1 MTARSRVDDSIAVNG
16 PPLTAWSRG
25 FVRLALGVAALLLA
39 VGAFLAV
46 ALETSRQRV
55 DAAAIDELQ
64 NLTLNLERY
73 YFTRLQAADLVLQ
86 SAVAQYATGGRV
98 DGVDLFTPVLKT
110 LQKRLPEMPPMR
122 AADASGRVIYGDGAN
137 RAAPISVAQR
147 QFFKEARHSPD
158 LVLGLPLKSR
168 VSNHWVLP
176 IARQLRD
183 ANGDFAGVVYINLEL
198 SDFTSMLAALK
209 VGDTGAITIFND
221 HQEVIVR
228 WPTVQLQDDEA
239 PRKLTAP
246 PLLAALATG
255 QPAAIYTAESTI
267 DHVVRRTMV
276 RRVGGYPAWVLVGLA
291 LDGVYAA
298 WQAELR
304 TALLFW
310 IALALGG
317 GVLLVM
323 QRRRER
329 ALSSVLEQLDAA
341 RLQADA
347 ASRSKSMFLANM
359 SHEIRTPLNGV
370 LGFAQVGYRDPSTP
384 EAARQRF
391 SRILQSG
398 KLLQTLLSD
407 VLDVSRIE
415 AGKLLLEPLPTDAR
429 EVAQQALDLLQD
441 TAAAKR
447 LALRLRVAPD
457 VPPTVVVDPL
467 RLQQVLLNLAS
478 NAVKFT
484 DAGQVELR
492 VRIDS
497 GSLVLEVAD
506 TGVGLTQ
513 DEAAR
518 IFEAFEQAD
527 ASVTRRHGGSGLG
540 LTITRN
546 LVDLMGG
553 TIAVASTRGAGSTFT
568 VRLPLV
574 VPPTD
579 DAADEVDAPCPDI
592 DARRPG
598 ALDGLRILVVE
609 DNPVNQLVI
618 DSLLKLEG
626 ACPTMASDGHE
637 AIARVGSAD
646 EPRYDIALL
655 DVEMP
660 GIDGYETAR
669 RLHELDASLPLLGQT
684 ARAMAEDLE
693 QCLESGMLGRVVK
706 PIQREEMI
714 RMVLAHA
721 RARDARA
728 S

>member
-1 MTARSRVDDSIAVNG
+1 MTERSRVDDSIAVNAA
-16 PPLTAWSRG
+16 PLTEWSRG

-39 VGAFLAV
+39 VGAYLAA
-46 ALETSRQRV
+46 ALETSRQRI
-55 DAAAIDELQ
+55 DAATSDELQ

-86 SAVAQYATGGRV
+86 SAAQQFATGGRV

-110 LQKRLPEMPPMR
+110 LQKRLPEAPPMR
-122 AADASGRVIYGDGAN
+122 AADEAGRVVYGDGAN
-137 RAAPISVAQR
+137 RSAPLSVADR
-147 QFFKEARHSPD
+147 QFFREARRTPE

-168 VSNHWVLP
+168 VSGRWVLP
-176 IARQLRD
+176 IARQLRYAD
-183 ANGDFAGVVYINLEL
+183 GDFAGVVYINLEL
-198 SDFTSMLAALK
+198 SDFFSMLDALK
-209 VGDTGAITIFND
+209 VGERGVITIFNA

-228 WPTVQLQDDEA
+228 WPAVQLQGDEA

-246 PLLAALATG
+246 GLLAALATG
-255 QPAAIYTAESTI
+255 APVATYTTESSI
-267 DHVVRRTMV
+267 DRIRRRTTV
-276 RRVGGYPAWVLVGLA
+276 RRVGQYPAWVLVGLA
-291 LDGVYAA
+291 TDELDAP
-298 WQAELR
+298 WQGELR

-329 ALSSVLEQLDAA
+329 ALASVLQQLDAA

-347 ASRSKSMFLANM
+347 ANRSKSMFLANM

-370 LGFAQVGYRDPSTP
+370 LGFAQIGHADPATP
-384 EAARQRF
+384 ELARQRF

-398 KLLQTLLSD
+398 KLLQTLLDD

-415 AGKLLLEPLPTDAR
+415 AGKLPLEPLPTDVR
-429 EVAQQALDLLQD
+429 EVARRALALLQD
-441 TAAAKR
+441 SAAAKG
-447 LALRLRVAPD
+447 LALRLHVAPD
-457 VPPTVVVDPL
+457 VPPTIVVDPL

-484 DAGQVELR
+484 DSGHVTLRAGT
-492 VRIDS
+492 DA

-506 TGVGLTQ
+506 TGVGMTGS
-513 DEAAR
+513 ETAR
-518 IFEAFEQAD
+518 VFEAFEQAD

-540 LTITRN
+540 LTITRH
-546 LVDLMGG
+546 LVGLMGG

-574 VPPTD
+574 VPGQHQ
-579 DAADEVDAPCPDI
+579 AADAIDPPCRDI
-592 DARRPG
+592 GTTRPG

-609 DNPVNQLVI
+609 DNPINRLVI

-626 ACPTMASDGHE
+626 ACPALASDGHE
-637 AIARVGSAD
+637 AIARVAQAG
-646 EPRYDIALL
+646 EPRYAIALL

-693 QCLESGMLGRVVK
+693 QSLRAGMRGRVVK
-706 PIQREEMI
+706 PIERQELVRL
-714 RMVLAHA
+714 VLEHA
-721 RARDARA
+721 RCA
-728 S
+728 

>member
-1 MTARSRVDDSIAVNG
+1 MTERSRADDSIPVNAA
-16 PPLTAWSRG
+16 PLTEWSRG
-25 FVRLALGVAALLLA
+25 FVRLALGVAALLVA
-39 VGAFLAV
+39 VGAYLV
-46 ALETSRQRV
+46 IALETSRQRV
-55 DAAAIDELQ
+55 DAATGDELQ

-86 SAVAQYATGGRV
+86 SATQQFATGGRV
-98 DGVDLFTPVLKT
+98 DGVDLLTPMLRT
-110 LQKRLPEMPPMR
+110 LQKRLPEAPPMR
-122 AADASGRVIYGDGAN
+122 ATDAAGRVLFGEGAN
-137 RAAPISVAQR
+137 RSAPLSVANR
-147 QFFKEARHSPD
+147 QFFIEARRTPE

-168 VSNHWVLP
+168 VSNRWVLP

-183 ANGDFAGVVYINLEL
+183 ADGDFAGVVYINLEL
-198 SDFTSMLAALK
+198 SDFFSILDALK
-209 VGDTGAITIFND
+209 VGKRGAITIFND

-228 WPTVQLQDDEA
+228 WPTVLPRDDEA

-246 PLLAALATG
+246 GLLAALATG
-255 QPAAIYTAESTI
+255 APVATYTTESSI
-267 DHVVRRTMV
+267 DHIRRRTMV
-276 RRVGGYPAWVLVGLA
+276 RRVGAYPAWVLVGLA
-291 LDGVYAA
+291 TDELDAP
-298 WQAELR
+298 WQGELR

-329 ALSSVLEQLDAA
+329 ALASVLQQLDAA

-347 ASRSKSMFLANM
+347 ANRSKSMFLANM

-370 LGFAQVGYRDPSTP
+370 LGFAQIGHADPATP
-384 EAARQRF
+384 EPARQRF

-398 KLLQTLLSD
+398 KLLQALLDD

-415 AGKLLLEPLPTDAR
+415 AGKLPLEPLPTDVR
-429 EVAQQALDLLQD
+429 EVAGQALALLRD
-441 TAAAKR
+441 GAAAKG
-447 LALRLRVAPD
+447 LDLRLQVAAD
-457 VPPTVVVDPL
+457 VPRLLVVDPL
-467 RLQQVLLNLAS
+467 RLKQVLLNLAS

-484 DAGQVELR
+484 DSGHVTLRAGT
-492 VRIDS
+492 DA

-506 TGVGLTQ
+506 TGVGMSGSET
-513 DEAAR
+513 AR
-518 IFEAFEQAD
+518 VFEAFEQAD

-546 LVDLMGG
+546 LVGLMGG

-574 VPPTD
+574 VPD
-579 DAADEVDAPCPDI
+579 LHEAADAIESPCPG
-592 DARRPG
+592 PGTTPTG

-609 DNPVNQLVI
+609 DNPINRLVI

-626 ACPTMASDGHE
+626 ACPALASDGHE
-637 AIARVGSAD
+637 AVARVARTD
-646 EPRYDIALL
+646 EPRYAIALL

-693 QCLESGMLGRVVK
+693 QCLRAGMRGRVVK
-706 PIQREEMI
+706 PIERGELV
-714 RMVLAHA
+714 RLVLAHA
-721 RARDARA
+721 RRA
-728 S
+728 